1 MPPTSLLHKQNSR
14 AAFITYLPHGSAVVS
29 PPCTGGG
36 NSPLLP
42 LYRPGS
48 RDRRA
53 SDDLGRERDGTPQS
67 GVHILYQ
74 TGEKGQKGPRRC
86 YCCKRR
92 RATPGAPYPGCSLL
106 AVLNRQL
113 SCQKMGSRAAFVAY
127 LPHGSAVVSPLR
139 IGEETNPLL
148 PLYRPGG
155 RDRRASD
162 ALGRERDGTPHSYC
176 DWSDCYSD

>member
-1 MPPTSLLHKQNSR
+1 MGSR
-14 AAFITYLPHGSAVVS
+14 AAFVTYLPHGSAVVS
-29 PPCTGGG
+29 P
-36 NSPLLP
+36 L
-42 LYRPGS
+42 R
-48 RDRRA
+48 
-53 SDDLGRERDGTPQS
+53 
-67 GVHILYQ
+67 
-74 TGEKGQKGPRRC
+74 TGEETAPFCSCTVPEAVASGLQTTRSESGTEPHIPIAERTSVSDIEAKKARAAAIVVIAAAQRQKV
-86 YCCKRR
+86 
-92 RATPGAPYPGCSLL
+92 AYPGCSLL

-155 RDRRASD
+155 RDQRASD